1 VITAMRP
8 AVTSVAI
15 FSAARIESATA
26 GSIAMGVI
34 QKANTIAEYSSP
46 GAPPALL
53 SIHCTRAEHL
63 VDPQLDDG
71 RPDGQGRYIG
81 ALTVRFT
88 RARVNSE
95 VEARP
100 LKSPVRTLS
109 DVLRRLQPTVVA
121 AE

>member
-8 AVTSVAI
+8 AVTSVGI
-15 FSAARIESATA
+15 FSAARIESAAA

-53 SIHCTRAEHL
+53 SIH
-63 VDPQLDDG
+63 
-71 RPDGQGRYIG
+71 
-81 ALTVRFT
+81 
-88 RARVNSE
+88 
-95 VEARP
+95 EARP
-100 LKSPVRTLS
+100 PKSPVRTLS